1 MTNASNHRGYSGKK
15 NQKKTRG
22 LLILGE
28 HVVLISRSAPS
39 GAPSLRRAK
48 GDDSVTT
55 AAQQKP
61 EPGLSA
67 ASLDFLMLIALFV
80 WPPRIVMTDAHPNK
94 RSLQLCNNTPQ
105 HATFDVWT
113 CLL

>member
-1 MTNASNHRGYSGKK
+1 MSVR
-15 NQKKTRG
+15 

-39 GAPSLRRAK
+39 AAPSLRGAK

-61 EPGLSA
+61 EPSLSA

-80 WPPRIVMTDAHPNK
+80 WPPQDRYD
-94 RSLQLCNNTPQ
+94 
-105 HATFDVWT
+105 
-113 CLL
+113 